1 MSLVHPGLLVLLVL
15 VPVAW
20 LVPRRPRDVGEGLT
34 RSLLLLGLVLA
45 LARPVQRTDAGP
57 PHVAL
62 VLDETAS
69 VGPGAPL
76 ELALP
81 DDAVVT
87 EERLRGDASPLGP
100 ALARAAAAINVGS
113 CSE

>member
-87 EERLRGDASPLGP
+87 EERLRGEPMPRVQTSTFQAH
-100 ALARAAAAINVGS
+100 A
-113 CSE
+113 